1 MAIHPDPSFP
11 LNRNDQVDVIRIFL
25 ELMRERDGSGRTPEV
40 TTNMPFGSHNV
51 SDRSPIP
58 GELLD
63 LD

>member
-25 ELMRERDGSGRTPEV
+25 ELMRERDRSGRTPEV
-40 TTNMPFGSHNV
+40 TTNSPFGPRNG

>member
-25 ELMRERDGSGRTPEV
+25 ELMRELDGSGRTPEV
-40 TTNMPFGSHNV
+40 TTNSPFGPRSS